1 MKNFSKILILVFLCC
16 LSAAVKAQPRM
27 SSYPAASATI
37 YLDFDGHFVQY
48 PFWNGSHPIAC
59 APSGLTAE
67 KINEI
72 FHRVAE
78 DFRPFDINITT
89 DSTVFLNA
97 PLNQRMRVIVTPT
110 SAWSPGVGGIAYIG
124 SFTWGDDAPAFVFTD
139 RLNNNSKYIAECI
152 THETGHTIGLSH
164 QSTYDSNCQL
174 IETYAM
180 GTGTGETS
188 WAPVMGNS
196 YYRNM
201 TGWNSGPTPYGCG
214 LVQDNL
220 TIITT
225 INGFGYRA
233 DDYSNEVNE
242 SATALAPTFSIDGII
257 STNTDRDMFRYDNP
271 TAGSVHLEAK
281 PFGLNN
287 SNNGANLDVQI
298 EIFDASGNRIALY
311 NPQEKMNVV
320 IDTFLQAGTY
330 YFAVSGAGNTNINNY
345 GSLGSYTLTG
355 AKGALPIRSITLTG
369 FEANKMH
376 NLRWNIVADEPI
388 ENITIEYST
397 DGSQFQILTEVPA
410 HYTEYSYRPAMSG
423 NIFYRI
429 KVRTVIHEN
438 GYSNTFVLK
447 GNENTRLATVSTL
460 VRDQIVVQSTETYRY
475 ILTDVN
481 GRILSSGN
489 GNAGAHL
496 IRMGNHPS
504 GMYILKMVSQSQKQV
519 ERIIKQ

>member
-1 MKNFSKILILVFLCC
+1 MKNYTKILILAFMLCTSTA
-16 LSAAVKAQPRM
+16 LKAQPRM
-27 SSYPAASATI
+27 SSFPAASATI

-48 PFWNGSHPIAC
+48 PFWNGSNPINC
-59 APSGLTAE
+59 SPSGLSTE

-72 FHRVAE
+72 FNRVAE

-97 PLNQRMRVIVTPT
+97 PFNQRMRVIVTPT

-124 SFTWGDDAPAFVFTD
+124 SFTWGDDAPAFVFPD
-139 RLNNNSKYIAECI
+139 RLSNNSKYVAECI
-152 THETGHTIGLSH
+152 THEIGHTIGLSH
-164 QSTYDSNCQL
+164 QSTYDHNCQL

-201 TGWNSGPTPYGCG
+201 TGWNAGPTPYGCG

-225 INGFGYRA
+225 YNGFGYRA
-233 DDYSNEVNE
+233 DDYTNDINE
-242 SATALAPTFSIDGII
+242 TAVSVAPTFSLEGII
-257 STNTDRDMFRYDNP
+257 STNTDRDVFRYEQTSTSNI
-271 TAGSVHLEAK
+271 HLEAK

-298 EIFDASGNRIALY
+298 EIFDQSGNSIALY

-320 IDTFLQAGTY
+320 IDTMLSTGIY
-330 YFAVSGAGNTNINNY
+330 YFVVSGAGNSNINNY

-355 AKGALPIRSITLTG
+355 AKGALPIRSITLNGNT
-369 FEANKMH
+369 ENKLH
-376 NLRWNIVADEPI
+376 NLSWNIVADEAV
-388 ENITIEYST
+388 ETLTIEYST
-397 DGSQFQILTEVPA
+397 DGSNFQTLTTVPA
-410 HYTEYSYRPAMSG
+410 HYTNYSYRPSSNG
-423 NIFYRI
+423 NIFYRL
-429 KVRTVIHEN
+429 KVTTVIHET

-447 GNENTRLATVSTL
+447 GNENIKLATVSTL
-460 VRDQIVVQSTETYRY
+460 IRDNIVVQANETYRY
-475 ILTDVN
+475 VVTDVN
-481 GRILSSGN
+481 GRVLVSGN
-489 GNAGAHL
+489 GNAGAHI
-496 IRMGNHPS
+496 IRLGNQPT
-504 GMYILKMVSQSQKQV
+504 GMYILRMISDNNKQI